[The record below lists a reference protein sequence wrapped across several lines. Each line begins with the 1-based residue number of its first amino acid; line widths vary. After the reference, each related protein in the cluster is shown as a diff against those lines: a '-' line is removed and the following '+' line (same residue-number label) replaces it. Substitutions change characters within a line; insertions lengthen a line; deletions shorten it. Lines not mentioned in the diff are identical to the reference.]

1 MDKDF
6 YMRKIRQLS
15 NEKLIELLQ
24 HRTRENH
31 EIMVLAEKEASDRG
45 MDLQSLDTPRR
56 NTPTNTSRQKKDTG
70 ITWKDILGEIVSG
83 L

>member
-31 EIMVLAEKEASDRG
+31 EIMALAEKEASDRG
-45 MDLQSLDTPRR
+45 MDLQSLDTPRS
-56 NTPTNTSRQKKDTG
+56 NTTRKISRQKKDTG
-70 ITWKDILGEIVSG
+70 ITWKYILGEIVSG